1 MNIRLK
7 VIGVLATL
15 LFATLGYSP
24 AMAAE
29 ACSCM
34 CVDGAPNYVCP
45 NAGMFAP
52 TATPECLAKQCPSVE
67 APAVVE
73 EQVTAPAA
81 GLVCKKRS
89 VYRPD
94 LGRYKRYKVCKPAL
108 SDAQLAA
115 HAERLEMWRQKVA
128 AARANW
134 DSKKNRSHK
143 RYGRKH
149 DRRRDDD
156 DRKHRRRQD
165 DDDGRKKHDD
175 DDRKHDDHSD
185 DDDDDD

>member
-7 VIGVLATL
+7 VIGILATL

-24 AMAAE
+24 AMAQA
-29 ACSCM
+29 ADTGCSCM
-34 CVDGAPNYVCP
+34 CVEGAPDWVCVD
-45 NAGMFAP
+45 AGPFVPSAP
-52 TATPECLAKQCPSVE
+52 PECLAKQCPSVE

-108 SDAQLAA
+108 SAEQLAA
-115 HAERLEMWRQKVA
+115 RAERREMWRQKVA

-134 DSKKNRSHK
+134 DSKKSRSHR
-143 RYGRKH
+143 RYGRSKH
-149 DRRRDDD
+149 SRR
-156 DRKHRRRQD
+156 H
-165 DDDGRKKHDD
+165 GHD
-175 DDRKHDDHSD
+175 SD
-185 DDDDDD
+185 D

>member
-29 ACSCM
+29 GCSCM
-34 CVDGAPNYVCP
+34 CVDGAPNYVCVD
-45 NAGMFAP
+45 AGPFAP
-52 TATPECLAKQCPSVE
+52 TAPPECLAKQCPSVE
-67 APAVVE
+67 APPVVE
-73 EQVTAPAA
+73 EEVTAPAA

-108 SDAQLAA
+108 SAEQLAA
-115 HAERLEMWRQKVA
+115 RAERREMWRQKIA

-134 DSKKNRSHK
+134 NSKKTRSHK
-143 RYGRKH
+143 RYGRSKH
-149 DRRRDDD
+149 SRR
-156 DRKHRRRQD
+156 HRR
-165 DDDGRKKHDD
+165 GHGHD
-175 DDRKHDDHSD
+175 SD
-185 DDDDDD
+185 D

>member
-7 VIGVLATL
+7 VIGILATL

-34 CVDGAPNYVCP
+34 CVEGAPDWVCVD
-45 NAGMFAP
+45 AGPFVPSPPAS
-52 TATPECLAKQCPSVE
+52 CLAKQCPSVE
-67 APAVVE
+67 APPVVE
-73 EQVTAPAA
+73 EKVTAPAA

-108 SDAQLAA
+108 SDEQLAA
-115 HAERLEMWRQKVA
+115 RDERREMWRQKVA

-134 DSKKNRSHK
+134 DSKKTRSHR
-143 RYGRKH
+143 RYGRSKH
-149 DRRRDDD
+149 SRRHGRHGRHGRAHDS
-156 DRKHRRRQD
+156 
-165 DDDGRKKHDD
+165 DDG
-175 DDRKHDDHSD
+175 
-185 DDDDDD
+185 